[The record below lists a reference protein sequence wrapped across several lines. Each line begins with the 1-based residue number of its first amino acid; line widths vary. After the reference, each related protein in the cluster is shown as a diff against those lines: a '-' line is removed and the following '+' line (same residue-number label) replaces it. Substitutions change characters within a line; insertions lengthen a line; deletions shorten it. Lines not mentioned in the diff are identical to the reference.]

1 MSYSKIQDYKAQ
13 SVSSMSKGEQLV
25 LLYDEALKNLR
36 FSGIMLK
43 NNDMANFFK
52 CTRKAKDVFSYLSSI
67 LNHDYEISA
76 NLDSLYDFFRSEL
89 VRAENEKSFEP
100 LEPLIPMVEDLKSAW
115 IEADKQ
121 MHNRR

>member
-1 MSYSKIQDYKAQ
+1 
-13 SVSSMSKGEQLV
+13 
-25 LLYDEALKNLR
+25 
-36 FSGIMLK
+36 MLK

>member
-1 MSYSKIQDYKAQ
+1 MNEVLKMPEYYSK
-13 SVSSMSKGEQLV
+13 
-25 LLYDEALKNLR
+25 
-36 FSGIMLK
+36 
-43 NNDMANFFK
+43 
-52 CTRKAKDVFSYLSSI
+52 
-67 LNHDYEISA
+67 

-121 MHNRR
+121 IHNRR